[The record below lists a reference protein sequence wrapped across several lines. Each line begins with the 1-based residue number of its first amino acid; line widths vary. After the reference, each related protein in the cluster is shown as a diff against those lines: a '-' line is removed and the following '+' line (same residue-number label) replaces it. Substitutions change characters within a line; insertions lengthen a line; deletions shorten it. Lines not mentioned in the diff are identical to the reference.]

1 MAEDFNGVSADI
13 DQEKKAFQEAPA
25 PALSFDEEVAGADAS
40 AAPDMASMNQASGL
54 NPLAEMGVVTPE
66 KKEDPVERLENSLSQ
81 EERDQVD
88 AFVEKIDLSNSQAVL
103 NYGSATQKKMA
114 SFSETALANVR
125 SKDMDEIGEMINT
138 LVLDLKNFDVDAED
152 SGIKGFF
159 KKKKNK
165 LEMMKARYSKV
176 ETNVNKIQKELENRQ
191 VQLMK
196 DSAVLD
202 RMYKVNFSYFKELTM
217 YIAAGRKK
225 LENVRSGELARLQ
238 AVANQTGRPEDAQ
251 AAKDLADR
259 CESFDKKLHDLELT
273 RTISLQTAPQIRMVQ
288 ASDNVMAE
296 KIQSTIVNT
305 IPLWKNQMVIAL
317 GVQHSMEAAKAQ
329 RQVTDMTNE
338 LLKKNADSLKTAT
351 VETARESERGIVEID
366 TLKHTNE
373 ALIST
378 LDEVI
383 AIQKEGREKRAAAEA
398 ELSGIEEQLKS
409 KLIEV
414 SMSQN
419 NQQ

>member
-1 MAEDFNGVSADI
+1 
-13 DQEKKAFQEAPA
+13 
-25 PALSFDEEVAGADAS
+25 
-40 AAPDMASMNQASGL
+40 
-54 NPLAEMGVVTPE
+54 
-66 KKEDPVERLENSLSQ
+66 
-81 EERDQVD
+81 
-88 AFVEKIDLSNSQAVL
+88 
-103 NYGSATQKKMA
+103 
-114 SFSETALANVR
+114 
-125 SKDMDEIGEMINT
+125 
-138 LVLDLKNFDVDAED
+138 
-152 SGIKGFF
+152 
-159 KKKKNK
+159 
-165 LEMMKARYSKV
+165 
-176 ETNVNKIQKELENRQ
+176 
-191 VQLMK
+191 
-196 DSAVLD
+196 
-202 RMYKVNFSYFKELTM
+202 M

>member
-25 PALSFDEEVAGADAS
+25 PALSFDEEVAGASTS

-114 SFSETALANVR
+114 SFSESALANVR

-159 KKKKNK
+159 RKKKNK
-165 LEMMKARYSKV
+165 LEM
-176 ETNVNKIQKELENRQ
+176 
-191 VQLMK
+191 MK

-398 ELSGIEEQLKS
+398 ELGGIEEQLKA

>member
-40 AAPDMASMNQASGL
+40 AAPDIASMNQASGL
-54 NPLAEMGVVTPE
+54 NPLAEMGVVSPE

-88 AFVEKIDLSNSQAVL
+88 AFVEKIDLTNSQAVL

-114 SFSETALANVR
+114 SFSESALANVR

-251 AAKDLADR
+251 AAKDLVF
-259 CESFDKKLHDLELT
+259 S
-273 RTISLQTAPQIRMVQ
+273 P
-288 ASDNVMAE
+288 
-296 KIQSTIVNT
+296 
-305 IPLWKNQMVIAL
+305 
-317 GVQHSMEAAKAQ
+317 
-329 RQVTDMTNE
+329 
-338 LLKKNADSLKTAT
+338 
-351 VETARESERGIVEID
+351 
-366 TLKHTNE
+366 LKHK
-373 ALIST
+373 ISQT
-378 LDEVI
+378 LD
-383 AIQKEGREKRAAAEA
+383 K
-398 ELSGIEEQLKS
+398 LSNTLHNLYICFS
-409 KLIEV
+409 
-414 SMSQN
+414 
-419 NQQ
+419 

>member
-1 MAEDFNGVSADI
+1 M
-13 DQEKKAFQEAPA
+13 
-25 PALSFDEEVAGADAS
+25 
-40 AAPDMASMNQASGL
+40 
-54 NPLAEMGVVTPE
+54 
-66 KKEDPVERLENSLSQ
+66 
-81 EERDQVD
+81 
-88 AFVEKIDLSNSQAVL
+88 
-103 NYGSATQKKMA
+103 
-114 SFSETALANVR
+114 
-125 SKDMDEIGEMINT
+125 
-138 LVLDLKNFDVDAED
+138 
-152 SGIKGFF
+152 
-159 KKKKNK
+159 
-165 LEMMKARYSKV
+165 
-176 ETNVNKIQKELENRQ
+176 
-191 VQLMK
+191 
-196 DSAVLD
+196 
-202 RMYKVNFSYFKELTM
+202 NFSYFKELTM

-225 LENVRSGELARLQ
+225 LESVRTGELARLQ

-338 LLKKNADSLKTAT
+338 LLRKNADSLKTAT

-398 ELSGIEEQLKS
+398 ELGGIEEQLKA

-419 NQQ
+419 ARQ

>member
-1 MAEDFNGVSADI
+1 
-13 DQEKKAFQEAPA
+13 
-25 PALSFDEEVAGADAS
+25 
-40 AAPDMASMNQASGL
+40 
-54 NPLAEMGVVTPE
+54 MGVVSPE

-114 SFSETALANVR
+114 SFSESALANVR

-152 SGIKGFF
+152 GGIKGFF
-159 KKKKNK
+159 RKKKNK
-165 LEMMKARYSKV
+165 LEMMKARYSKI
-176 ETNVNKIQKELENRQ
+176 ETNVNQIQKELENRQ

-338 LLKKNADSLKTAT
+338 LLRKNADSLKTAT

-398 ELSGIEEQLKS
+398 ELGGIEEQLKA

-419 NQQ
+419 AQQ